1 MGENSF
7 YLLWRVLLLLF
18 RSYVVEH
25 VVYFVGSSCCD
36 HVRVHANLPRTPEL
50 ESGHDHTRRLR
61 RIYPLHFIDNRKRGS
76 RCFDLGAPFEERVL
90 FDKAVGN
97 LETMAFGREYSTGLF
112 PEVISCLL
120 LSTLVSGFA
129 IHRVCATVCL
139 LFSIGH
145 IYVMNRLSAS
155 KYGPAPGSA
164 QLVATKPK
172 RKN

>member
-1 MGENSF
+1 MATSSSTSF
-7 YLLWRVLLLLF
+7 ILSVLLAVITFACMQIYRGPLSSNQGMTILGG
-18 RSYVVEH
+18 
-25 VVYFVGSSCCD
+25 FVGSI
-36 HVRVHANLPRTPEL
+36 L
-50 ESGHDHTRRLR
+50 
-61 RIYPLHFIDNRKRGS
+61 FI
-76 RCFDLGAPFEERVL
+76 LL
-90 FDKAVGN
+90 ITAVGN